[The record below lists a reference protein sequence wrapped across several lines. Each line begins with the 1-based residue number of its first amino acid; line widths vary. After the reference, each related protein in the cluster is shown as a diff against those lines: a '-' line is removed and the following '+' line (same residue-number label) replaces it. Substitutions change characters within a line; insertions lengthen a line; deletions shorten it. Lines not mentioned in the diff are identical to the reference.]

1 MKAVKVIIIILL
13 ALILIGGGVGYSYLN
28 SIKGPLTSGSE
39 ELVTIEIPSGS
50 STEDIGNI
58 LVENKIIKSTFG
70 FKVFSRLNE
79 YDGKYIAGN
88 YVVSPGMTTEE
99 ICETICNGR
108 ITAMIFTIPEGYTL
122 SDITDILVANGYVN
136 RDTFEAYLENGN
148 FTDYDFLK
156 YAQPGKNRLEGF
168 LFPSTY
174 SLPPNSTEE
183 DIIRAM
189 LDKFGEEFTA
199 DMKKQGEDLGYNLN
213 EILTI
218 ASIIEKETPVDSDR
232 PLVSSVIYNRLDIGM
247 YLGMDS
253 TVLYSLGEHKQNLTY
268 DDTSV
273 DSPYNTYINFG
284 LPPGPICCPG
294 KASLEAALNPAE
306 TDYIY
311 FVVSPNGDGT
321 SNFSDNY
328 EQFEKDKEAY
338 YASLEDSSENT
349 EDDTTEESEETKDD
363 ASEEDEED
371 DN

>member
-1 MKAVKVIIIILL
+1 MKPIKIIVIILL
-13 ALILIGGGVGYSYLN
+13 VLILAGGIFGFSYLN
-28 SIKGPLTSGSE
+28 SIKGPLNNGSE
-39 ELVTIEIPSGS
+39 EVVSIEIPSGS
-50 STEDIGNI
+50 STKDIGDI
-58 LVENKIIKSTFG
+58 LVDNGIVKSTFG
-70 FKVFSRLNE
+70 FRLFSKIND
-79 YDGKYIAGN
+79 YDGRYIAGHYN
-88 YVVSPGMTTEE
+88 LSSGMTSEE
-99 ICETICNGR
+99 ICETLCSGETIA
-108 ITAMIFTIPEGYTL
+108 IVFTVPEGYNL
-122 SDITDILVANGYVN
+122 SEITDLLVGNGFVD
-136 RDTFEAYLENGN
+136 RASFEAYLENGN
-148 FTDYDFLK
+148 FTDYPFLK

-174 SLPPNSTEE
+174 SLPPGSTEE

-189 LDKFGEEFTA
+189 LDKFQEEFTD
-199 DMKKQGEDLGYNLN
+199 DMKKKGEDLGYNLN

-294 KASLEAALNPAE
+294 KKSLEAAVNPAD

-311 FVVSPNGDGT
+311 FVVSPAGDGT

-328 EQFEKDKEAY
+328 EQFEKDKDAY
-338 YASLEDSSENT
+338 YASLEKEENSS
-349 EDDTTEESEETKDD
+349 D
-363 ASEEDEED
+363 
-371 DN
+371 

>member
-1 MKAVKVIIIILL
+1 MKPIKIILL
-13 ALILIGGGVGYSYLN
+13 VLLVLIIAGGLFGLSYLN
-28 SIKGPLTSGSE
+28 SIKGPLSEGSDE
-39 ELVTIEIPSGS
+39 FVSIEIPSGS
-50 STEDIGNI
+50 STVDIGDI
-58 LVENKIIKSTFG
+58 LTENGIVKSTFG
-70 FKVFSRLNE
+70 FRLFSKMND
-79 YDGKYIAGN
+79 YDGKYIAGHYN
-88 YVVSPGMTTEE
+88 LSPGMTSEE
-99 ICETICNGR
+99 ICEAMCSGETVTI
-108 ITAMIFTIPEGYTL
+108 MFTVPEGYNI
-122 SDITDILVANGYVN
+122 SEITDLLVDNGFVD
-136 RDTFEAYLENGN
+136 RATFEAYLENGN
-148 FTDYDFLK
+148 FTDYSFLK

-174 SLPPNSTEE
+174 SLPPGSNEE

-189 LDKFGEEFTA
+189 LDKFQEEFT
-199 DMKKQGEDLGYNLN
+199 DEMKKKGEDLGYNLN

-268 DDTSV
+268 DDTAV

-294 KASLEAALNPAE
+294 KASMEAAINPAE

-311 FVVSPNGDGT
+311 FVVSPAGDGT

-338 YASLEDSSENT
+338 YASLED
-349 EDDTTEESEETKDD
+349 
-363 ASEEDEED
+363 
-371 DN
+371 